1 MPFFANAL
9 RATARFLGLSRKRG
23 RADGQAPEVDAG
35 VNDDLDDMDVA
46 PDRRA
51 VLAVFAEDTIGAF
64 VDGRLQLRALAGNI
78 RGTGYTIMCQTLDV
92 YTQLGERMAAHAAAM
107 EKHAVDNSIT
117 IAAVANL
124 SGIPVRVEAEKGSG
138 TEHAQRSSKRRAVAG
153 EGQRSQSH
161 THLMGAMTSIAFA
174 IHSADYLRAFVLAA
188 SFRPAPRPRTLF
200 PPGPA
205 PANPPPNPRT

>member
-1 MPFFANAL
+1 MNAFITSAFKAAAQFFGPN
-9 RATARFLGLSRKRG
+9 TSRKRARG
-23 RADGQAPEVDAG
+23 DDKPPTDGDEDSGGVDE
-35 VNDDLDDMDVA
+35 MDVA
-46 PDRRA
+46 PTP
-51 VLAVFAEDTIGAF
+51 LAVFEKDTIEAF
-64 VDGRLQLRALAGNI
+64 VDGQLQLRLLAGNI
-78 RGTGYTIMCQTLDV
+78 RGTGHRITCQA
-92 YTQLGERMAAHAAAM
+92 LGECTRLGECMATHVAAM
-107 EKHAVDNSIT
+107 EKHAVVNSIP
-117 IAAVANL
+117 IADFANL
-124 SGIPVRVEAEKGSG
+124 SGIPVREKAEQGSG
-138 TEHAQRSSKRRAVAG
+138 TELAHRNSKRRAAG